1 MIRAMNMMEAVRTS
15 ETSVNLSLTIWR
27 YIPED
32 SKLHIRSRETLKSYL
47 KCVQTKQAQK
57 AKHSFIAFSVQN
69 CFNQGY
75 ALSPLLYN
83 FVVGY
88 AVLKVQQN
96 KQLL

>member
-1 MIRAMNMMEAVRTS
+1 MEAVRTY
-15 ETSVNLSLTIWR
+15 ETSVNLSLTIRVWR

-69 CFNQGY
+69 CFNQGN

-83 FVVGY
+83 FVVRY

-96 KQLL
+96 K